1 MKILVYYFTGSGNTE
16 RVLRKFEEEFKKDGH
31 SVDFV
36 KIENQIY
43 KLDKKV
49 DVNHDDYDLIG
60 IGYPIHA
67 FNAPQIIYDWAKSL
81 DKTDKMKRAFIINTS
96 AEPLY
101 VNHAGAIK
109 ITKILKKRGLDVQN
123 EYHYV
128 MPYDMIYRHKQKMA
142 FRMWDTAQK
151 LIPIDA
157 RTIIEGKSEMYKQV
171 KCAALWAWFLRI
183 EHFGSK
189 FNGLFYSVNKKKCI
203 NCHKCVNNCP
213 IENIKLKDG
222 KIKFGAKCTM
232 CQRCTYFCPTDAI
245 RTGMF
250 NSWRVNT
257 PYKFE
262 YTDDDNAYDNTNPI
276 NVKRANFY
284 NSFWCKSVYPRYFK
298 EAEEKIAKYNQEK

>member
-16 RVLRKFEEEFKKDGH
+16 RVLRKFESEFKGAGH
-31 SVDFV
+31 QVDFV
-36 KIENQIY
+36 KIENQVY
-43 KLDKKV
+43 KIKNKI

-67 FNAPQIIYDWAKSL
+67 FNAPEIMYDWV
-81 DKTDKMKRAFIINTS
+81 KTLQPLKETKRTFIINTS
-96 AEPLY
+96 AEPLH
-101 VNHAGAIK
+101 VNYASSIK
-109 ITKILKKRGLDVQN
+109 LSKKLKKKGFDVQN

-128 MPYDMIYRHKQKMA
+128 MPYDMIYRHKAKMA

-157 RTIIEGKSEMYKQV
+157 RSIIEGKSELYKQV
-171 KCAALWAWFLRI
+171 KCAAFFAWVLRI
-183 EHFGSK
+183 EHFGSR
-189 FNGLFYSVNKKKCI
+189 FNGIFYSVNKKKCI

-222 KIKFGAKCTM
+222 KIKFGTKCTM

-262 YTDDDNAYDNTNPI
+262 YTDDENAYDNTNPI

-298 EAEEKIAKYNQEK
+298 EAEEKIAKYSKE

>member
-16 RVLRKFEEEFKKDGH
+16 RVLRKFESEFKQKGYD
-31 SVDFV
+31 VDFV
-36 KIENQIY
+36 KIENQVY
-43 KLDKKV
+43 KTKNKI

-67 FNAPQIIYDWAKSL
+67 FNAPQIMYDWV
-81 DKTDKMKRAFIINTS
+81 KTLTPLTNVKRTFIINTS
-96 AEPLY
+96 AEPLL
-101 VNHAGAIK
+101 VNHASSIK
-109 ITKILKKRGLDVQN
+109 FSKKLKKKGFDVQN

-128 MPYDMIYRHKQKMA
+128 MPYDMIYRHKQQMA
-142 FRMWDTAQK
+142 FKMWDTAQK

-157 RTIIEGKSEMYKQV
+157 QTILDGKSEMYKQI
-171 KCAALWAWFLRI
+171 KGAAFYAWALRI

-222 KIKFGAKCTM
+222 KIKFGAKCAM

-250 NSWRVNT
+250 NSWRVNS

-262 YTDDDNAYDNTNPI
+262 YTDDETAYDNTNPI

-298 EAEEKIAKYNQEK
+298 DAEEKIAKHSKD